1 MSENP
6 IALSIIH
13 HRQKPVES
21 AWEMVSAL
29 AGAMERV
36 YTALLKEFA
45 LKKVKHFISISIDS
59 LLQTDTSKF
68 IDGAEINSDFLK
80 MKHILETAEEDAMEN
95 QAGPLRSQ
103 DKGE

>member
-1 MSENP
+1 
-6 IALSIIH
+6 
-13 HRQKPVES
+13 
-21 AWEMVSAL
+21 
-29 AGAMERV
+29 
-36 YTALLKEFA
+36 
-45 LKKVKHFISISIDS
+45 